1 MTVDLDAAELAEP
14 VRTAENT
21 ALVLIDFQRD
31 FCEAG
36 GYADTID
43 DIGFAREVVPRALR
57 RLPAAREHSLTIVH
71 TMSTR
76 RSVSWRSY
84 GSPA

>member
-1 MTVDLDAAELAEP
+1 MTVDPDATELAEP

-36 GYADTID
+36 G
-43 DIGFAREVVPRALR
+43 RAK
-57 RLPAAREHSLTIVH
+57 
-71 TMSTR
+71 
-76 RSVSWRSY
+76 
-84 GSPA
+84 

>member
-36 GYADTID
+36 G
-43 DIGFAREVVPRALR
+43 
-57 RLPAAREHSLTIVH
+57 
-71 TMSTR
+71 
-76 RSVSWRSY
+76 
-84 GSPA
+84 

>member
-1 MTVDLDAAELAEP
+1 MTGDLDAAELAAP

-36 GYADTID
+36 GYAHTID
-43 DIGFAREVVPRALR
+43 DIGFAREVAPRAWVNWCSTTVTGR
-57 RLPAAREHSLTIVH
+57 RTAAGVVDSLE
-71 TMSTR
+71 SLLQA
-76 RSVSWRSY
+76 
-84 GSPA
+84 SP

>member
-1 MTVDLDAAELAEP
+1 VPLTVDLDAAELAEP

-43 DIGFAREVVPRALR
+43 DIGLHAKSCHVRCGCCTR
-57 RLPAAREHSLTIVH
+57 PAN
-71 TMSTR
+71 TR
-76 RSVSWRSY
+76 
-84 GSPA
+84 